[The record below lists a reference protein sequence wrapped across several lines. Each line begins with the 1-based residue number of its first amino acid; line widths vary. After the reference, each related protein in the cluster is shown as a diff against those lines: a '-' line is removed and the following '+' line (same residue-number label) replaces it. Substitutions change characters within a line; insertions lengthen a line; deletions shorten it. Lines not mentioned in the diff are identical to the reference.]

1 MKKNKEDLG
10 TIIGKYPRWLRGE
23 KMYVLY
29 INTLCVICINNIYL
43 RTCIIYMENIMDAWY
58 IIKLLAKVI
67 TSERGKTR
75 GEGERESL
83 SNKFIHSSFLF
94 L

>member
-1 MKKNKEDLG
+1 
-10 TIIGKYPRWLRGE
+10 
-23 KMYVLY
+23 MY
-29 INTLCVICINNIYL
+29 NI
-43 RTCIIYMENIMDAWY
+43 MENIMDAWY
-58 IIKLLAKVI
+58 VIKLLAKVI

-83 SNKFIHSSFLF
+83 SNIYLHFSFLS